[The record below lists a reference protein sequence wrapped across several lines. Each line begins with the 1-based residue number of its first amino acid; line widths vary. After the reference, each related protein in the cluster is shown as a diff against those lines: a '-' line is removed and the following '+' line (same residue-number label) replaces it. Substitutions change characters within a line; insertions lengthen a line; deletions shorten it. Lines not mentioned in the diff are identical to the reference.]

1 MEGTLIVKV
10 LVAID
15 ESEVSRKAVD
25 LIGTLFGR
33 RQDVDVTLFHVV
45 ESLPEFILAR
55 SHQGGADNAYRKVA
69 DECAEACRTQGSKLL
84 ADAAQK
90 LTTGGLTAG
99 SIATKL
105 SQKEG
110 RPEARRVVA
119 ALAII
124 EEMKHG
130 NYDLVFIGRRSSA
143 ACADTFIGGVA
154 EKVTREAGGRTVC
167 IVD

>member
-1 MEGTLIVKV
+1 MKV

-25 LIGTLFGR
+25 LVARLFGR

-55 SHQGGADNAYRKVA
+55 SHQGGTDNAYRKVA

-84 ADAAQK
+84 AEAAQK
-90 LTTGGLTAG
+90 LSTAG
-99 SIATKL
+99 LAAGTVATKL
-105 SQKEG
+105 AQKEG

-124 EEMKHG
+124 EELKQG
-130 NYDLVFIGRRSSA
+130 NYDVVVIGRRSSA